1 MIEQQKQDIK
11 KAGRYVSVAAV
22 LLILSVLQNTPGW
35 FPSFFGVKAFLL
47 IPAVVSA
54 AIFEKDIGGIF
65 FGLFAGALWD
75 ISAGGRDYHAIF
87 LVAAGFV
94 CGSLLN
100 NVMRPNV
107 LTNLLLSGV
116 WTGVFC
122 TGHWIIRYIIGG
134 LDSAPH
140 ALLTYYLPSFLWTV
154 VLSPVIFFIFLAIE
168 NAFMHD
174 SSVHKNLDAE
184 D

>member
-11 KAGRYVSVAAV
+11 KAGRYVCVAAV

-35 FPSFFGVKAFLL
+35 FPTFFGAKAFLL
-47 IPAVVSA
+47 IPAVVSIA
-54 AIFEKDIGGIF
+54 VFEKDTGGIF

-75 ISAGGRDYHAIF
+75 MSASGRDYYAIF
-87 LVAAGFV
+87 LVITGFV

-100 NVMRPNV
+100 NIMRPNV

-116 WTGVFC
+116 WTGAFC
-122 TGHWIIRYIIGG
+122 LGHWIIRYVAGG
-134 LDSAPH
+134 LDSTAH

-154 VLSPVIFFIFLAIE
+154 VLSPVIFLIFFAVE
-168 NAFMHD
+168 NAFLHD
-174 SSVHKNLDAE
+174 FSVHGDLDRVE
-184 D
+184 